1 MSDTAATLHAALSAH
16 LPIEARTLLVALS
29 GGADSAA
36 LLTVL
41 HAEKFRQLPLRAV
54 HIDHGLQ
61 PAAAAAFRG
70 AAQALCDLL
79 EVPLKVV
86 SVAVDV
92 SAGVSIEAAARE
104 ARYAAL
110 AEEVGE
116 SECLLTAHHREDQA
130 ETVLLQALRGA
141 GLKGMAAMPAC
152 RPFGRGWHARPLL
165 DMAQSELLQL
175 GGEQLDGEQL
185 DGLTALDPMNAD
197 LRFDRSFL
205 RQQLWP
211 LVTGRWPGAGAAL
224 SRAARHMAQA
234 QDLMDL
240 CGQEDLAK
248 LRDGDALSI
257 TGLRVLSPAK
267 RSNAVRLWLSEAGVE
282 LPSTARLEEALRQV
296 LNADEDHVPAIVW
309 SGHAMRR
316 YRQRLFLTAAQPPR
330 VPERLAWSMR
340 PAVPLI
346 LGENLG
352 SISLAPQWGG
362 LDPRCLPDV
371 LQVRRREGGET
382 LRPAPLAKTQ
392 TVQHLCQ
399 SLGVLPW
406 MRDSL
411 PFVFAGDELVA
422 VGDLWQEA
430 RFCAAQREPGLRIAW
445 REAPIV
451 V

>member
-1 MSDTAATLHAALSAH
+1 
-16 LPIEARTLLVALS
+16 LS

-36 LLTVL
+36 LLSVL

-86 SVAVDV
+86 SVRVDV

-110 AEEVGE
+110 AAEVGE

-165 DMAQSELLQL
+165 DMAQSELLAL
-175 GGEQLDGEQL
+175 GGEQLAGS
-185 DGLTALDPMNAD
+185 TALDPMNAD

-211 LVTGRWPGAGAAL
+211 LLAARWPGAGAAL

-234 QDLMDL
+234 QELMDIS
-240 CGQEDLAK
+240 GREDLAK

-257 TGLRVLSPAK
+257 TGLRVLSPAR
-267 RSNAVRLWLSEAGVE
+267 RSNAVRLWLAQAGVE

-296 LNADEDHVPAIVW
+296 LRADEDHVPAIVW

-316 YRQRLFLTAAQPPR
+316 YRQRLFLTAAVAPR

-352 SISLAPQWGG
+352 SISMAPQLGG
-362 LDPRCLPDV
+362 LDPRRLPDV

-411 PFVFAGDELVA
+411 PFVFAGNELVA

-430 RFCAAQREPGLRIAW
+430 RFCAASRETGLRIAW
-445 REAPIV
+445 RGAPIIV
-451 V
+451 

>member
-1 MSDTAATLHAALSAH
+1 MTDTAATLHAVLSAH
-16 LPIEARTLLVALS
+16 LPIEARGLLVALS

-36 LLTVL
+36 LLSVL

-54 HIDHGLQ
+54 HVDHGLQ

-70 AAQALCDLL
+70 AAQSLCDLL
-79 EVPLKVV
+79 EVPLKVL
-86 SVAVDV
+86 SVEVDV

-110 AEEVGE
+110 AAEVGE

-175 GGEQLDGEQL
+175 GGGEQL
-185 DGLTALDPMNAD
+185 GGSTAFDPMNAD

-205 RQQLWP
+205 RLQLWP
-211 LVTGRWPGAGAAL
+211 LVAGRWPGAGAAL

-296 LNADEDHVPAIVW
+296 LSADEDHVPAIVW

-330 VPERLAWSMR
+330 IHERLEWSMR

-411 PFVFAGDELVA
+411 PFVFAGNELVA

-430 RFCAAQREPGLRIAW
+430 RFCAAAAEPGLRIAW
-445 REAPIV
+445 RGAPIIV
-451 V
+451 

>member
-1 MSDTAATLHAALSAH
+1 MTDAAATLHAVLSAH
-16 LPIEARTLLVALS
+16 VPIETRGLLVALS

-36 LLTVL
+36 LLCAL
-41 HAEKFRQLPLRAV
+41 HTEKFRQLPLRAV

-61 PAAAAAFRG
+61 AAAAALRG
-70 AAQALCDLL
+70 AAQALCDRL
-79 EVPLKVV
+79 EVPLSVLSVHVEV
-86 SVAVDV
+86 SEGD
-92 SAGVSIEAAARE
+92 SIEAAARE

-110 AEEVGE
+110 AAELGD

-141 GLKGMAAMPAC
+141 GLKGMAAMPGC
-152 RPFGRGWHARPLL
+152 RPFGKGWHARPLL
-165 DMAQSELLQL
+165 DMAQGELLEWGAQFS
-175 GGEQLDGEQL
+175 GC
-185 DGLTALDPMNAD
+185 TAPDPMNAD
-197 LRFDRSFL
+197 LRFDRSYL
-205 RQQLWP
+205 RLQLWP
-211 LVTGRWPGAGAAL
+211 LVTARWPGAGAAL
-224 SRAARHMAQA
+224 SRVARHMAQA
-234 QDLMDL
+234 QELMDL
-240 CGQEDLAK
+240 TGQEDLAK

-267 RSNAVRLWLSEAGVE
+267 RSNAVRLWLAEAGVE

-296 LNADEDHVPAIVW
+296 LRADEDHVPGIVW

-330 VPERLAWSMR
+330 MLEPLPWRLR
-340 PAVPLI
+340 PATPLR
-346 LGENLG
+346 LGEHLG
-352 SISLAPQWGG
+352 SMSLAPQLGG

-399 SLGVLPW
+399 RLGVLPW
-406 MRDSL
+406 MRDAL
-411 PFVFAGDELVA
+411 PFVFAGNDLVA

-430 RFCAAQREPGLRIAW
+430 RFCAPAREPGLRIAW
-445 REAPIV
+445 AGAPIV

>member
-1 MSDTAATLHAALSAH
+1 MTDTAATLHAVLSAH
-16 LPIEARTLLVALS
+16 LPVDARGLLVALS

-36 LLTVL
+36 LLSLL
-41 HAEKFRQLPLRAV
+41 HEAKFRQLPLRAV
-54 HIDHGLQ
+54 HVDHGLQ
-61 PAAAAAFRG
+61 PAAAATFRA
-70 AAQALCDLL
+70 AAQSLCDRL

-86 SVAVDV
+86 WVQVDV
-92 SAGVSIEAAARE
+92 SEGVSIEAAARE
-104 ARYAAL
+104 ARYAVL
-110 AEEVGE
+110 AAEVGE

-141 GLKGMAAMPAC
+141 GLKGMAAMPGC

-175 GGEQLDGEQL
+175 GGEQLHGS
-185 DGLTALDPMNAD
+185 TALDPMNAD
-197 LRFDRSFL
+197 LRFDRSYL
-205 RQQLWP
+205 RQQVWP
-211 LVTGRWPGAGAAL
+211 LMTGRWPGAGAAL

-234 QDLMDL
+234 QELMDL
-240 CGQEDLAK
+240 AGQEDLAK
-248 LRDGDALSI
+248 LRDGDALAI
-257 TGLRVLSPAK
+257 TGLRVLSPAR

-296 LNADEDHVPAIVW
+296 LRADEDHVPAIVW

-316 YRQRLFLTAAQPPR
+316 YRQRLFLTAAVAPR
-330 VPERLAWSMR
+330 IQERLAWSMR

-346 LGENLG
+346 LGEQLG
-352 SISLAPQWGG
+352 SISLAPQLGG

-411 PFVFAGDELVA
+411 PFVFAGNELVA

-430 RFCAAQREPGLRIAW
+430 RFCAASREPGLRIAW
-445 REAPIV
+445 RGAPIIV
-451 V
+451 

>member
-1 MSDTAATLHAALSAH
+1 MTDTAATLHAVLSAH
-16 LPIEARTLLVALS
+16 VPVEARGLLVALS
-29 GGADSAA
+29 GGGDSAA
-36 LLTVL
+36 LLSVL

-61 PAAAAAFRG
+61 PVAAAAFRA
-70 AAQALCDLL
+70 AAQALCDRL
-79 EVPLKVV
+79 EVPLKVL
-86 SVAVDV
+86 AVDV
-92 SAGVSIEAAARE
+92 DVSEGVSVEAAARE

-110 AEEVGE
+110 AAEVGE
-116 SECLLTAHHREDQA
+116 CECLLTAHHREDQA

-141 GLKGMAAMPAC
+141 GLKGMAAMPGC

-175 GGEQLDGEQL
+175 GGEQLG
-185 DGLTALDPMNAD
+185 GSTALDPMNAD

-205 RQQLWP
+205 RLQLWP
-211 LVTGRWPGAGAAL
+211 LVAARWPGAGTAL

-234 QDLMDL
+234 QELMDL

-248 LRDGDALSI
+248 LRDGDSLSI
-257 TGLRVLSPAK
+257 TGLRGLSPAK

-296 LNADEDHVPAIVW
+296 LSADEDHVPGIVW

-330 VPERLAWSMR
+330 IHERLSWNMR

-352 SISLAPQWGG
+352 GMSLAPQLGG
-362 LDPRCLPDV
+362 LDLRCLPDV

-430 RFCAAQREPGLRIAW
+430 RFCAPAAERGLRIVW
-445 REAPIV
+445 RGAPIIV
-451 V
+451 

>member
-1 MSDTAATLHAALSAH
+1 MTDTAATLHAALSAH
-16 LPIEARTLLVALS
+16 LPIEARGLLVALS

-36 LLTVL
+36 LLCAL
-41 HAEKFRQLPLRAV
+41 HAGKFRQLPLRAV

-61 PAAAAAFRG
+61 AAAAAFRG
-70 AAQALCDLL
+70 AAQALCDRL

-86 SVAVDV
+86 SVQVDV
-92 SAGVSIEAAARE
+92 SEGVSIEAAARE

-110 AEEVGE
+110 AAEVGE

-141 GLKGMAAMPAC
+141 GLKGMAAMPGC

-165 DMAQSELLQL
+165 DMAQSELLLL
-175 GGEQLDGEQL
+175 GGEQLG
-185 DGLTALDPMNAD
+185 GSTALDPMNAD

-205 RQQLWP
+205 RAQLWP
-211 LVTGRWPGAGAAL
+211 LVAARWPGAGAAL

-234 QDLMDL
+234 QELMDIS
-240 CGQEDLAK
+240 GQEDLAK

-257 TGLRVLSPAK
+257 TALRVLSPAR
-267 RSNAVRLWLSEAGVE
+267 RSNAVRLWLAQAGVE

-296 LNADEDHVPAIVW
+296 LSADEDHVPAIVW

-316 YRQRLFLTAAQPPR
+316 YRQRLFLTAAVAPR
-330 VPERLAWSMR
+330 IPERLAWSMR

-346 LGENLG
+346 LGEHLG
-352 SISLAPQWGG
+352 SISLAPQLGG

-399 SLGVLPW
+399 ALGVLPW

-411 PFVFAGDELVA
+411 PFVFAGNDLVA

-430 RFCAAQREPGLRIAW
+430 RFCAASREPGLRIAW
-445 REAPIV
+445 RGAPIIV
-451 V
+451 

>member
-1 MSDTAATLHAALSAH
+1 MTDSAATLHAVLSAH
-16 LPIEARTLLVALS
+16 LPIEARGLLVALS

-36 LLTVL
+36 LLSVL

-86 SVAVDV
+86 SVRVDV

-110 AEEVGE
+110 AAEVGE

-165 DMAQSELLQL
+165 DMAQSELLAL
-175 GGEQLDGEQL
+175 GGEQLAGS
-185 DGLTALDPMNAD
+185 TALDPMNAD

-211 LVTGRWPGAGAAL
+211 LLAARWPGAGAAL

-234 QDLMDL
+234 QELMDIS
-240 CGQEDLAK
+240 GREDLAK

-257 TGLRVLSPAK
+257 TGLRVLSPAR
-267 RSNAVRLWLSEAGVE
+267 RSNAVRLWLAQAGVE

-296 LNADEDHVPAIVW
+296 LRADQDHVPAIVW

-316 YRQRLFLTAAQPPR
+316 YRQRLFLTAAVAPR
-330 VPERLAWSMR
+330 IPERLAWSLR

-352 SISLAPQWGG
+352 SISLAPQLGG
-362 LDPRCLPDV
+362 LDPRRLPDV

-411 PFVFAGDELVA
+411 PFVFAGNDLVA

-430 RFCAAQREPGLRIAW
+430 RFCAASRESGLRIAW
-445 REAPIV
+445 RGAPIIV
-451 V
+451 

>member
-1 MSDTAATLHAALSAH
+1 MTDTAATLHAVLSAH
-16 LPIEARTLLVALS
+16 LPVDARGLLVALS

-36 LLTVL
+36 LLSLL
-41 HAEKFRQLPLRAV
+41 HEAKFRQLPLRAV
-54 HIDHGLQ
+54 HVDHGLQ
-61 PAAAAAFRG
+61 PAAAATFRA
-70 AAQALCDLL
+70 AAQSLCDRL

-86 SVAVDV
+86 WVQVDV
-92 SAGVSIEAAARE
+92 SEGVSIEAAARE
-104 ARYAAL
+104 ARYAVL
-110 AEEVGE
+110 AAEVGE

-141 GLKGMAAMPAC
+141 GLKGMAAMPGC

-175 GGEQLDGEQL
+175 GGEQLRGS
-185 DGLTALDPMNAD
+185 TALDPMNAD
-197 LRFDRSFL
+197 LRFDRSYL
-205 RQQLWP
+205 RQQVWP
-211 LVTGRWPGAGAAL
+211 LMTGRWPGAGAAL

-234 QDLMDL
+234 QELMDL
-240 CGQEDLAK
+240 AGQEDLAK
-248 LRDGDALSI
+248 LRDGDALAI
-257 TGLRVLSPAK
+257 TGLRVLSPAR

-296 LNADEDHVPAIVW
+296 LRADEDHVPAIVW

-316 YRQRLFLTAAQPPR
+316 YRQRLFLTAAVAPR
-330 VPERLAWSMR
+330 IQERLAWSMR

-346 LGENLG
+346 LGEQLG
-352 SISLAPQWGG
+352 SISLAPQLGG

-411 PFVFAGDELVA
+411 PFVFAGNELVA

-430 RFCAAQREPGLRIAW
+430 RFCAASREPGLRIAW
-445 REAPIV
+445 RGAPIIV
-451 V
+451 

>member
-1 MSDTAATLHAALSAH
+1 MTDTAATLHAVLSAH
-16 LPIEARTLLVALS
+16 LPIETRGLVVALS

-36 LLTVL
+36 LLSAL

-61 PAAAAAFRG
+61 AAAAAFRG
-70 AAQALCDLL
+70 AAQALCDRL

-86 SVAVDV
+86 SVQVDV
-92 SAGVSIEAAARE
+92 SEGVSIEAAARE

-110 AEEVGE
+110 AAEVGE

-141 GLKGMAAMPAC
+141 GLKGMAAMPGC

-175 GGEQLDGEQL
+175 GGEQLGDS
-185 DGLTALDPMNAD
+185 TALDPMNAD

-205 RQQLWP
+205 RAQLWP
-211 LVTGRWPGAGAAL
+211 LVAARWPGAGAAL

-234 QDLMDL
+234 QELMDIS
-240 CGQEDLAK
+240 GQEDLAR

-257 TGLRVLSPAK
+257 TGLRVLSPAR
-267 RSNAVRLWLSEAGVE
+267 RSNAVRLWLAQAGVE

-296 LNADEDHVPAIVW
+296 LRADQDHVPAIVW

-316 YRQRLFLTAAQPPR
+316 YRQRLFLTAAVAPR
-330 VPERLAWSMR
+330 IPERLAWSMR

-352 SISLAPQWGG
+352 SISMAPQLGG
-362 LDPRCLPDV
+362 LDPRRLPDV

-411 PFVFAGDELVA
+411 PFVFAGNDLVA

-430 RFCAAQREPGLRIAW
+430 RFCAASREPGLRIAW
-445 REAPIV
+445 RGAPIIV
-451 V
+451 

>member
-1 MSDTAATLHAALSAH
+1 MTDTAATLHAVLSAH
-16 LPIEARTLLVALS
+16 LPVDARGLLVALS

-36 LLTVL
+36 LLSLL
-41 HAEKFRQLPLRAV
+41 HEAKFRQLPLRAV
-54 HIDHGLQ
+54 HVDHGLQ
-61 PAAAAAFRG
+61 PAAAATFRA
-70 AAQALCDLL
+70 AAQSLCDRL

-86 SVAVDV
+86 WVQVDV
-92 SAGVSIEAAARE
+92 SEGVSIEAAARE
-104 ARYAAL
+104 ARYAVL
-110 AEEVGE
+110 AAEVGE

-175 GGEQLDGEQL
+175 GGAQLHGS
-185 DGLTALDPMNAD
+185 TALDPMNAD
-197 LRFDRSFL
+197 LRFDRSYL
-205 RQQLWP
+205 RQQVWP
-211 LVTGRWPGAGAAL
+211 LMTGRWPGAGAAL

-234 QDLMDL
+234 QELMDL
-240 CGQEDLAK
+240 AGQEDLAK
-248 LRDGDALSI
+248 LRDGDALAI
-257 TGLRVLSPAK
+257 TGLRVLSPAR

-296 LNADEDHVPAIVW
+296 LRADEDHVPAIVW

-316 YRQRLFLTAAQPPR
+316 YRQRLFLTAAVAPR
-330 VPERLAWSMR
+330 IQERLAWSMR

-346 LGENLG
+346 LGEQLG
-352 SISLAPQWGG
+352 SISLAPQLGG

-411 PFVFAGDELVA
+411 PFVFAGNELVA

-430 RFCAAQREPGLRIAW
+430 RFCAASREPGLRIAW
-445 REAPIV
+445 RGAPIIV
-451 V
+451 

>member
-1 MSDTAATLHAALSAH
+1 MTDTAATLHAVLSAH
-16 LPIEARTLLVALS
+16 VPVEARGLLVALS
-29 GGADSAA
+29 GGGDSAA
-36 LLTVL
+36 LLFLL
-41 HAEKFRQLPLRAV
+41 HEAKFRQLPLRAV

-61 PAAAAAFRG
+61 PAAAAAFRA
-70 AAQALCDLL
+70 AAQALCDRL

-86 SVAVDV
+86 SVQVDV
-92 SAGVSIEAAARE
+92 SAGGVSIEAAARD

-110 AEEVGE
+110 AAEVSE
-116 SECLLTAHHREDQA
+116 CECLLTAHHREDQA

-141 GLKGMAAMPAC
+141 GLKGMAAMPGC

-175 GGEQLDGEQL
+175 GGERVYGS
-185 DGLTALDPMNAD
+185 TALDPMNAD

-211 LVTGRWPGAGAAL
+211 LVAARWPGAGAAL

-234 QDLMDL
+234 QELMDL
-240 CGQEDLAK
+240 AGQGDLAK
-248 LRDGDALSI
+248 LRDGEALSI
-257 TGLRVLSPAK
+257 TGLRVLSPAR

-282 LPSTARLEEALRQV
+282 LPSTARLEEALRQIFR
-296 LNADEDHVPAIVW
+296 ADEDHVPAIVW

-316 YRQRLFLTAAQPPR
+316 YRQRLFLTAAQAPR
-330 VPERLAWSMR
+330 IQERLAWSVR

-352 SISLAPQWGG
+352 SINLAPQLGG
-362 LDPRCLPDV
+362 LDPRRLPDV

-399 SLGVLPW
+399 RLGVLPW

-411 PFVFAGDELVA
+411 PFVFAGSELVA

-430 RFCAAQREPGLRIAW
+430 RFCAPPTGAGLSIAW
-445 REAPIV
+445 RQAPIIV
-451 V
+451 

>member
-1 MSDTAATLHAALSAH
+1 MTDTAATLHAVLSAH
-16 LPIEARTLLVALS
+16 LPVDARGLLVALS

-36 LLTVL
+36 LLSLL
-41 HAEKFRQLPLRAV
+41 HEAKFRQLPLRAV
-54 HIDHGLQ
+54 HVDHGLQ
-61 PAAAAAFRG
+61 PAAAATFRA
-70 AAQALCDLL
+70 AAQSLCDRL

-86 SVAVDV
+86 WVQVDV
-92 SAGVSIEAAARE
+92 SEGVSIEAAARE
-104 ARYAAL
+104 ARYAVL
-110 AEEVGE
+110 AAEVGE

-141 GLKGMAAMPAC
+141 GLKGMAAMPGC

-175 GGEQLDGEQL
+175 GGAQLHGS
-185 DGLTALDPMNAD
+185 TALDPMNAD
-197 LRFDRSFL
+197 LRFDRSYL
-205 RQQLWP
+205 RQQVWP
-211 LVTGRWPGAGAAL
+211 LMTGRWPGAGAAL

-234 QDLMDL
+234 QELMDL
-240 CGQEDLAK
+240 AGQEDLAK
-248 LRDGDALSI
+248 LRDGDALAI
-257 TGLRVLSPAK
+257 TGLRVLSPAR

-296 LNADEDHVPAIVW
+296 LRADEDHVPAIVW

-316 YRQRLFLTAAQPPR
+316 YRQRLFLTAAVAPR
-330 VPERLAWSMR
+330 IQERLAWSMR

-346 LGENLG
+346 LGEQLG
-352 SISLAPQWGG
+352 SISLAPQLGG

-411 PFVFAGDELVA
+411 PFVFAGNELVA

-430 RFCAAQREPGLRIAW
+430 RFCAASREPGLRIAW
-445 REAPIV
+445 RGAPIIV
-451 V
+451 

>member
-1 MSDTAATLHAALSAH
+1 MTDTAATLHAVLSAH
-16 LPIEARTLLVALS
+16 LPVDARGLLVALS

-36 LLTVL
+36 LLSLL
-41 HAEKFRQLPLRAV
+41 HEAKFRQLPLRAV
-54 HIDHGLQ
+54 HVDHGLQ
-61 PAAAAAFRG
+61 PAAAAAFRA
-70 AAQALCDLL
+70 AAQALCDRL

-86 SVAVDV
+86 AVQVDV

-104 ARYAAL
+104 ARYTVLAA
-110 AEEVGE
+110 EVGE

-141 GLKGMAAMPAC
+141 GLKGMAAMPGC

-165 DMAQSELLQL
+165 DMAQSELLRL
-175 GGEQLDGEQL
+175 GGEQLHGS
-185 DGLTALDPMNAD
+185 TALDPMNAD

-205 RQQLWP
+205 RQQVWP
-211 LVTGRWPGAGAAL
+211 LMTGRWPGAGAAL

-234 QDLMDL
+234 QELMDL
-240 CGQEDLAK
+240 AGQEDLAK
-248 LRDGDALSI
+248 LRDGDALAI
-257 TGLRVLSPAK
+257 TGLRVLSPAR

-296 LNADEDHVPAIVW
+296 LRADEDHVPAIVW

-316 YRQRLFLTAAQPPR
+316 YRQRLFLTAAVAPR
-330 VPERLAWSMR
+330 IQERLAWSMR

-346 LGENLG
+346 LGEDLG
-352 SISLAPQWGG
+352 SISLAPQLGG
-362 LDPRCLPDV
+362 LDPRRLPDV

-382 LRPAPLAKTQ
+382 LRPTPLAKTQ

-399 SLGVLPW
+399 RLGVLPW

-411 PFVFAGDELVA
+411 PFVFAGNELVA

-430 RFCAAQREPGLRIAW
+430 RFCAASREPGLRIAW
-445 REAPIV
+445 RGAPIIV
-451 V
+451 

>member
-1 MSDTAATLHAALSAH
+1 MTDTAATLHAVLSAH
-16 LPIEARTLLVALS
+16 LPIEARGLVVALS

-36 LLTVL
+36 LLSAL

-61 PAAAAAFRG
+61 AAAAAFRG
-70 AAQALCDLL
+70 AAQALCDRL

-86 SVAVDV
+86 SVQVDV
-92 SAGVSIEAAARE
+92 SEGVSIEAAARE

-110 AEEVGE
+110 AAEVGE

-141 GLKGMAAMPAC
+141 GLKGMAAMPGC

-175 GGEQLDGEQL
+175 GGEQLGDS
-185 DGLTALDPMNAD
+185 TALDPMNAD

-211 LVTGRWPGAGAAL
+211 LLAARWPGAGAAL

-234 QDLMDL
+234 QELMDIS
-240 CGQEDLAK
+240 GQEDLAK

-257 TGLRVLSPAK
+257 TGLRVLSPAR
-267 RSNAVRLWLSEAGVE
+267 RSNAVRLWLAQAGVE

-296 LNADEDHVPAIVW
+296 LRADQDHVPAIVW

-316 YRQRLFLTAAQPPR
+316 YRQRLFLTAAVAPR
-330 VPERLAWSMR
+330 LQERLAWSMR
-340 PAVPLI
+340 PAVALI

-352 SISLAPQWGG
+352 SISMAPQWGG
-362 LDPRCLPDV
+362 LDPRRLPDV

-411 PFVFAGDELVA
+411 PFVFAGNELVA

-430 RFCAAQREPGLRIAW
+430 RFCAASREPGLRIAW
-445 REAPIV
+445 RGAPIIV
-451 V
+451 

>member
-1 MSDTAATLHAALSAH
+1 MTDTAATLHAVLSAH
-16 LPIEARTLLVALS
+16 LPIETRGLVVALS

-36 LLTVL
+36 LLSAL

-86 SVAVDV
+86 SVRVDV

-110 AEEVGE
+110 AAEVGE

-141 GLKGMAAMPAC
+141 GLKGMAAMPGC

-175 GGEQLDGEQL
+175 GGEQLG
-185 DGLTALDPMNAD
+185 GSTALDPMNAD

-211 LVTGRWPGAGAAL
+211 LLAARWPGAGAAL

-234 QDLMDL
+234 QELMDL
-240 CGQEDLAK
+240 CGQDDLAK

-257 TGLRVLSPAK
+257 TGLRILSPAR
-267 RSNAVRLWLSEAGVE
+267 RSNAVRLWLAQAGVE

-296 LNADEDHVPAIVW
+296 LRADQDHVPAIVW

-316 YRQRLFLTAAQPPR
+316 YRQRLFLTAAVAPR
-330 VPERLAWSMR
+330 IPEQLAWSMR

-352 SISLAPQWGG
+352 SISLAPQLGG
-362 LDPRCLPDV
+362 LDPRRLPDV

-411 PFVFAGDELVA
+411 PFVFAGNDLVA

-430 RFCAAQREPGLRIAW
+430 RFCAASREPGLRIAW
-445 REAPIV
+445 RGAPIIV
-451 V
+451 